1 MKTKESLKS
10 LEGELL
16 SDGENRMHRKNPKLK
31 PRTVSMVRAIMP
43 LGMRVVVHIRHD
55 LDRTDS
61 GLYLPEGAKE
71 EKQESLLGEVI
82 EVASAHDEELDEE
95 TNISGVP
102 QGALVLIARD
112 SGISVPW
119 DDDIRIVETCD
130 VLAIVEESELN

>member
-1 MKTKESLKS
+1 MEPKGPKTKP
-10 LEGELL
+10 
-16 SDGENRMHRKNPKLK
+16 NP
-31 PRTVSMVRAIMP
+31 VAVVRAIMP
-43 LGMRVVVHIRHD
+43 LGMRVLVRIRRE

-71 EKQESLLGEVI
+71 QRLESLLGEVV

-112 SGISVPW
+112 AGISVPW
-119 DDDIRIVETCD
+119 DEDIRIVETCD
-130 VLAIVEESELN
+130 VLAIVEESDLN